1 MEVGS
6 TFRRDLKL
14 ISETRAPFR
23 GVRKFIYIAFIAAAG
38 ISTFFTVPRV
48 IIALQGAEGAPD
60 LLTTVGNL
68 AINLGGEG
76 DQVLGPELYGF
87 GMSFRTANSGAPARV
102 APLVGPAEE
111 EQTAR
116 MSRMETVAPAPL

>member
-1 MEVGS
+1 MGS

-48 IIALQGAEGAPD
+48 IVALQGGDGAPD
-60 LLTTVGNL
+60 LLNTVGNL
-68 AINLGGEG
+68 GINLGGENMRLSPLSSSSYPY
-76 DQVLGPELYGF
+76 VHFSLLPHRTVPS
-87 GMSFRTANSGAPARV
+87 SFP
-102 APLVGPAEE
+102 PP
-111 EQTAR
+111 
-116 MSRMETVAPAPL
+116 